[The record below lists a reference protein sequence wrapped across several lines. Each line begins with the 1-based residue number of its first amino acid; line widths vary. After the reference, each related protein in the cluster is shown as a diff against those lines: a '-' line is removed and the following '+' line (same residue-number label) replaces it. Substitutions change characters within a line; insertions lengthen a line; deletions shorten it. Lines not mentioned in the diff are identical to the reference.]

1 MLKRMVVRDKEYMQ
15 NAAFVENGKKK
26 AFFIVA
32 QYRLD
37 RRQQRKHGPTKPN
50 SGVRNFSWANTPT
63 LFLRRKTD
71 SYIKAF
77 IHWWEY
83 LNYLNIVFGLSD
95 QILSQFYC

>member
-15 NAAFVENGKKK
+15 NAAFVKNGKKK

-50 SGVRNFSWANTPT
+50 SGVRNFS
-63 LFLRRKTD
+63 
-71 SYIKAF
+71 
-77 IHWWEY
+77 
-83 LNYLNIVFGLSD
+83 
-95 QILSQFYC
+95 